1 MSTEVSKYAS
11 YHLFV
16 LTMNGT
22 SRWGMRLNEQG
33 KHIYG
38 ISSKD
43 LKAIYR
49 QMLEFDD
56 IDDDDFVSSVEEEIE
71 ILDEAYRNAYAIAT
85 GRVSVTE
92 LLSKSPDMIFLP
104 FDPSAP
110 ETFRMVIDDIIKYF
124 EENEEY
130 EKCAELISAKEKH
143 QWP

>member
-22 SRWGMRLNEQG
+22 SRWGTRLNEQG

-143 QWP
+143 Q